1 MAGETGR
8 GLYICDKGDYMKL
21 RKAVMDDAELILKWR
36 NDEKTRENSFSSDVI
51 ALEDHIKW
59 LSRKLEDPKCH
70 MFMLEDDGESVGNIR
85 LDVLD
90 KDDVGE
96 ISYMIAPDKRGKGY
110 GKKILALVEEEARS
124 KGIKVLTGLVK
135 DENVA
140 SRKCFENAG
149 YACASGG
156 TIAAYIKTM

>member
-1 MAGETGR
+1 MHEG
-8 GLYICDKGDYMKL
+8 DKMKL

-59 LSRKLEDPKCH
+59 LSRKLEDSKCH
-70 MFMLEDDGESVGNIR
+70 MYMLEDGGEAVGNIR
-85 LDVLD
+85 LDILD
-90 KDDVGE
+90 NDDVGE
-96 ISYMIAPDKRGKGY
+96 ISYMIAPDKRGQGY
-110 GKKILALVEEEARS
+110 GTAILSLVEDKAREH
-124 KGIKVLTGLVK
+124 GIKTLTGLVK

-140 SRKCFENAG
+140 SKKCFEKAG

-156 TIAAYIKTM
+156 TIAAYIKPM

>member
-1 MAGETGR
+1 MH
-8 GLYICDKGDYMKL
+8 KGDNMKL

-51 ALEDHIKW
+51 ALDDHIKW

-70 MFMLEDDGESVGNIR
+70 MYMLEDDGEAVGNIR
-85 LDVLD
+85 LDILD
-90 KDDVGE
+90 NDDVGE
-96 ISYMIAPDKRGKGY
+96 ISYMIAPDKRGQGY
-110 GKKILALVEEEARS
+110 GKAILSLVEDKAREH
-124 KGIKVLTGLVK
+124 GIKTLTGLVK

-140 SRKCFENAG
+140 SKKCFEKAG

-156 TIAAYIKTM
+156 TIAAYIKPM